1 MGRPTIDERLAEV
14 PLFRNLSKKQL
25 GTVAKLATP
34 LDLAAGRELTTEGRP
49 GAELFVVIE
58 GEAEIRR
65 GGKLV
70 ATRGPGT
77 FLGEMALLLDRT
89 RSATV
94 VARTDMTVEVIGR
107 SEFKQLLAQLPE
119 LYEPLLAAVAERL
132 AELEDS

>member
-1 MGRPTIDERLAEV
+1 MGQTIDERLAEV
-14 PLFRNLSKKQL
+14 PLFRNLTKKQL
-25 GTVAKLATP
+25 STVAKLATP
-34 LDLAAGRELTTEGRP
+34 LDLAAGRELTTEGQP
-49 GAELFVVIE
+49 GFEFFVVIE

-65 GGKLV
+65 GGRTIT
-70 ATRGPGT
+70 TRGPGT

-94 VARTDMTVEVIGR
+94 VARSDMTVEVIGR
-107 SEFKQLLAQLPE
+107 AEFRRLLTELPE